1 MDDNS
6 IKHSIIDYRLGSKI
20 NLTDSIALFFGKSSL
35 NELSVGFSIINE
47 LFNVDYSYIMSGDN
61 LPFDNSYNIGIEID
75 ILMFAEKSKD
85 FYP

>member
-20 NLTDSIALFFGKSSL
+20 NLTDSVDLFFGKSSL
-35 NELSVGFSIINE
+35 NELSVGFSIVNE
-47 LFNVDYSYIMSGDN
+47 LFNVDYSYIISSDN
-61 LPFDNSYNIGIEID
+61 LPFDNSYNIGIGVNIPR
-75 ILMFAEKSKD
+75 LVEKGKD